1 MLHVTTLSLCRKFS
15 LTFDSLN
22 TLVYRMINYPSS
34 DSSLVSYSP
43 AYKSVIGCFSGD
55 WLDVAEIYGEWAVQQ
70 RWVKESRMRNR
81 LTPVWLENT
90 ALWVWNRG
98 RSENVLQPAVE
109 LRKKSWDSLSMSF
122 GIGGIIAP
130 TIIISLNTCLQEKEA
145 SRLSTLL
152 NRPAIQAFIHWYI

>member
-1 MLHVTTLSLCRKFS
+1 MEWIYPGALSSQVIAIYNPEKAGFMLHVTTLSLCEIS

-98 RSENVLQPAVE
+98 RSETCFNPQ
-109 LRKKSWDSLSMSF
+109 
-122 GIGGIIAP
+122 
-130 TIIISLNTCLQEKEA
+130 LN
-145 SRLSTLL
+145 
-152 NRPAIQAFIHWYI
+152 